1 MDDMNL
7 EVNRDESRD
16 AAKKR
21 NRLEP
26 VSPLGRPRER
36 GITGKVG
43 GDEFSRISVQ
53 ELLTTISTTT
63 DEKELTRLRQEKAR
77 RWEVLASQIGEE
89 GLQGIKVGVGI
100 LVERAREGKSPKEG
114 EKIPAV
120 VAKIAELKPEII
132 GLEQQALVGQV
143 IRDEFRIQTL
153 NQGLVP
159 GEIAEE
165 TREQEARQR
174 VTDLTGVPVTEY
186 KRGYRPQAGVEIKAP
201 VEEEPK
207 IEEAKESGELKP
219 ETVRTISTL
228 VAGGLA
234 VDEVLEE
241 LVKLGGVTDGMR
253 GLVDRLVG
261 KREAVEKA
269 AEENTKVA
277 EEKPGPVEKE
287 ARPLT
292 WVEIELKLT
301 EYASDQAQGLATAI
315 SEDEKTEL
323 LKQRRGLVN
332 EEEAKEA
339 TRGRKAGV
347 AGLYQKIVDDDQM
360 AGRSGRQRENPLD
373 LFVRGLE
380 DMKRGAGEPEG
391 RLEGVVA
398 AWLDGVERNAEI
410 WAMEAEH
417 KLRAEAGLR
426 PSEELDKRLQALR
439 IEKGLLNWGALKDP
453 TRGRLDALAKA
464 YADWV
469 ENVGPEADDYK
480 RVRAAAEEEAR
491 RRAEIA
497 RLAGES
503 RGGGAVI
510 PVVDREG
517 SVRNYFG
524 ERFIRDHG
532 LPHKVYIYRGTY
544 KEETDMSTM
553 LYGLFMG
560 TSTEGFDERS
570 IREAMVEEEK
580 ERAERERRT
589 PDVNGVTERAAVIF
603 NNFLYGIY
611 PMMRLNLA
619 ESNHTL
625 RAWVGP
631 EGGAGML
638 NEIKPNMKWIAQEL
652 RKDRQALSAMRV
664 WLALGGGVAD
674 DFRRITGTTAQER
687 LIVDRHIGSFK
698 EMMKV
703 KEYGELRD
711 ALMSHEKA
719 KRTMDEVA
727 EEIEKELGLDK
738 GVISLTR
745 EIVNLLAWS
754 PETIDARKQIAKF
767 ESNLL
772 KEDTKASRPPIG
784 RTMYPGGPTF
794 DSFLSAGGVEAMLE
808 QIQIWTHAKDWLI
821 LTYEGMQGLIKN
833 LQVFQDM
840 VGGKDIYENL
850 SARRKALNELIDKM
864 MVHKEFPPV
873 DDETASRWRKMKLY
887 GGRGKTAG
895 EKRFGTFDVKDQAS
909 EAFGGEIQAVK
920 NLLSSIF
927 GGEG

>member
-480 RVRAAAEEEAR
+480 RAREAAERATRQAEAFQAMAGAGVELVETDKPTKGLFSREFLRRHGLPEKYKVVLTAGKAYEVDVLGALEKMYDLSQIPEWLVTPEFVRACDNPEKAR
-491 RRAEIA
+491 FFVWGIA
-497 RLAGES
+497 PLIRL
-503 RGGGAVI
+503 
-510 PVVDREG
+510 VDREYDG
-517 SVRNYFG
+517 KWSTLSDPEART
-524 ERFIRDHG
+524 G
-532 LPHKVYIYRGTY
+532 LLSEVGFSMRGVAAAF
-544 KEETDMSTM
+544 KDDEQAKRCLGIFLQM
-553 LYGLFMG
+553 
-560 TSTEGFDERS
+560 DERTYRDGRTRVVDITQQMPRADAQLAGQMAGDFMAAMRADHLTWS
-570 IREAMVEEEK
+570 QKEAKTWMK
-580 ERAERERRT
+580 ERAQEVAAHVGCDRGTAEIMMELASLI
-589 PDVNGVTERAAVIF
+589 NGSPIITDQRAFLNKYGSLLMGVDKERAALPLLAKTFIKMQDIRGKKVPRY
-603 NNFLYGIY
+603 LVDW
-611 PMMRLNLA
+611 LNWKGVDGLF
-619 ESNHTL
+619 E
-625 RAWVGP
+625 
-631 EGGAGML
+631 GML
-638 NEIKPNMKWIAQEL
+638 GMTEV
-652 RKDRQALSAMRV
+652 RYFQAVQGMAILKK
-664 WLALGGGVAD
+664 AL
-674 DFRRITGTTAQER
+674 
-687 LIVDRHIGSFK
+687 
-698 EMMKV
+698 
-703 KEYGELRD
+703 
-711 ALMSHEKA
+711 
-719 KRTMDEVA
+719 DEVDKMLNWEGQAKKMTSKYEVKSKIA
-727 EEIEKELGLDK
+727 ELLVDLRTGEVHLIERGTVQVLTDRVGQMAEKVGEVKKDAAASPQQVATEVGWGLANA
-738 GVISLTR
+738 LTFGLAGIFR
-745 EIVNLLAWS
+745 EIGK
-754 PETIDARKQIAKF
+754 R
-767 ESNLL
+767 
-772 KEDTKASRPPIG
+772 G
-784 RTMYPGGPTF
+784 R
-794 DSFLSAGGVEAMLE
+794 S
-808 QIQIWTHAKDWLI
+808 
-821 LTYEGMQGLIKN
+821 
-833 LQVFQDM
+833 
-840 VGGKDIYENL
+840 
-850 SARRKALNELIDKM
+850 
-864 MVHKEFPPV
+864 
-873 DDETASRWRKMKLY
+873 
-887 GGRGKTAG
+887 
-895 EKRFGTFDVKDQAS
+895 
-909 EAFGGEIQAVK
+909 
-920 NLLSSIF
+920 
-927 GGEG
+927 

>member
-292 WVEIELKLT
+292 WAEIELKLT

-480 RVRAAAEEEAR
+480 RAREAAERATRQAEAFQAMAGAGVELVETDKPTKGLFSREFLRRHGLPEKYKVVLTAGKAYEVDVLGALEKMYDLSQIPEWLVTPEFVRACDNPEKARFFVWGIAPLIRLVDREYDGKWSTLSDPEAR
-491 RRAEIA
+491 TGLLSEVGFSMRGVAAAFKDDEVAKRCLAIFLQMDSRTYWDGRTRVVDIERFMGRDDARIAARMSGEYMEALRRDHLAWSQKEAKAWMKEKAAGVANQVGCDRGTAEMMME
-497 RLAGES
+497 LATLINGSPIITDQRAFLNKHGELFMKV
-503 RGGGAVI
+503 GGERAALPLLAKIFMRMGEKGGKKVPMYLVNWLNWKGVDGLFNGMLGMTEVRYFQAVQEMALI
-510 PVVDREG
+510 KSTMDVVDRMVRWEG
-517 SVRNYFG
+517 EAKMMDTKYQVKAKIAELVGKLRTSEVPAI
-524 ERFIRDHG
+524 E
-532 LPHKVYIYRGTY
+532 RGT
-544 KEETDMSTM
+544 EE
-553 LYGLFMG
+553 
-560 TSTEGFDERS
+560 
-570 IREAMVEEEK
+570 
-580 ERAERERRT
+580 
-589 PDVNGVTERAAVIF
+589 VI
-603 NNFLYGIY
+603 I
-611 PMMRLNLA
+611 NLA
-619 ESNHTL
+619 N
-625 RAWVGP
+625 
-631 EGGAGML
+631 
-638 NEIKPNMKWIAQEL
+638 NMKDKIGEV
-652 RKDRQALSAMRV
+652 KRV
-664 WLALGGGVAD
+664 SSTTSKQVGV
-674 DFRRITGTTAQER
+674 
-687 LIVDRHIGSFK
+687 
-698 EMMKV
+698 
-703 KEYGELRD
+703 
-711 ALMSHEKA
+711 
-719 KRTMDEVA
+719 
-727 EEIEKELGLDK
+727 ELGW
-738 GVISLTR
+738 GVLNALTFGLAGIFR
-745 EIVNLLAWS
+745 EIGK
-754 PETIDARKQIAKF
+754 R
-767 ESNLL
+767 
-772 KEDTKASRPPIG
+772 G
-784 RTMYPGGPTF
+784 R
-794 DSFLSAGGVEAMLE
+794 S
-808 QIQIWTHAKDWLI
+808 
-821 LTYEGMQGLIKN
+821 
-833 LQVFQDM
+833 
-840 VGGKDIYENL
+840 
-850 SARRKALNELIDKM
+850 
-864 MVHKEFPPV
+864 
-873 DDETASRWRKMKLY
+873 
-887 GGRGKTAG
+887 
-895 EKRFGTFDVKDQAS
+895 
-909 EAFGGEIQAVK
+909 
-920 NLLSSIF
+920 
-927 GGEG
+927 